1 VQHSAPHSVH
11 GGMTPQESIIID
23 VQDTENIG
31 GGLQL
36 QLTEEQLQQLQQLQL
51 QQLQQQMMQD
61 LEGEDGEMM

>member
-1 VQHSAPHSVH
+1 
-11 GGMTPQESIIID
+11 MTPQESIIID
-23 VQDTENIG
+23 VQDTDNMNM

>member
-1 VQHSAPHSVH
+1 
-11 GGMTPQESIIID
+11 MTPQESIIID
-23 VQDTENIG
+23 VQDTDNMNM

-36 QLTEEQLQQLQQLQL
+36 QLTQDQLDQLQQL

>member
-1 VQHSAPHSVH
+1 
-11 GGMTPQESIIID
+11 MTPQESIIID
-23 VQDTENIG
+23 VQDTDNMNM

-36 QLTEEQLQQLQQLQL
+36 QLTQDQLDQL